1 MENNVPPDS
10 DTDSDQLNAPQLS
23 AIELRI
29 LGALME
35 KQLTTPDA
43 YPLTVNSIGT
53 ACNQKS
59 SRDPISH
66 YQPGDIKRTLQQ
78 LAEKKFILQEYGS
91 RAEKYS
97 QRFIKHLELGKKQ
110 QALLCVMMLRGPQTV
125 SELDTRTQRMCE
137 FTNREDLE
145 YCIDRLCDREVP
157 YAIRLG
163 QQPGQRG
170 ERISHLFS
178 GAPEVFAASRSIT
191 SEPVSGAVTSSTSG
205 NTHNNTVALLEKEVA
220 ALQETVRTLETETSD
235 LKRKLEDLYILTGNE
250 ISDAS

>member
-1 MENNVPPDS
+1 MENNDPLDNKNES
-10 DTDSDQLNAPQLS
+10 DTQYAPQLS
-23 AIELRI
+23 AIELRV

-66 YQPGDIKRTLQQ
+66 YQPGDLKRTLMQ
-78 LAEKKFILQEYGS
+78 LEEKKFVLQEYGS

-170 ERISHLFS
+170 ERISHLFC
-178 GAPEVFAASRSIT
+178 GTPDVTAPVRSAANHL
-191 SEPVSGAVTSSTSG
+191 TSSSPTPPG
-205 NTHNNTVALLEKEVA
+205 TDQNDTVALLEMEVA
-220 ALQETVRTLETETSD
+220 DLRKTVHTLETETSE
-235 LKRKLEDLYILTGNE
+235 LKRKLEDLYVLTGNE
-250 ISDAS
+250 VSEES